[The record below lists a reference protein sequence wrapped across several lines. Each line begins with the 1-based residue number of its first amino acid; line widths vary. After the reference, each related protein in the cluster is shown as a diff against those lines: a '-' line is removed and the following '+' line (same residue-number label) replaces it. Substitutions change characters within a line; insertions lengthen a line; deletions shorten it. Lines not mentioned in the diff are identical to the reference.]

1 MKPVALWIYHCNK
14 SLFLKSQE
22 LSYDEKT
29 NLRVKNNERGVNK
42 TVLEKSTM
50 N

>member
-14 SLFLKSQE
+14 NLFLRSQE